1 MAVLLEGGEG
11 VWWDGRMDQD
21 LRIALWQ
28 GPSVECD
35 VEAGFAALRA
45 ALTAAGAMGA
55 KVLVAPELYLP
66 GYNQDALVELA
77 QPRGGPWHQ
86 RLAALAREAG
96 CALVVGYAER
106 DGGLWN
112 SAVGFAADGSE
123 MAHYRKI
130 QLFGPREQ
138 RLFDF
143 GDAYEVFD
151 LHGRTAAL
159 LICYDVEFDHHV
171 SALKAM
177 GVSLILCPTA
187 CPKPFENV
195 AQVVVPAHSANHALS
210 IVYANYCGDEG
221 DCSYFGLSVITGPH
235 GKVMAQAGAGPALL
249 VADIPPPEPTRM
261 TTQARD
267 KRVIR

>member
-1 MAVLLEGGEG
+1 MEQN
-11 VWWDGRMDQD
+11 M
-21 LRIALWQ
+21 RIALWQ

-35 VEAGFAALRA
+35 LEAGFAALGSA
-45 ALTAAGAMGA
+45 VQAAGTMGA
-55 KVLVAPELYLP
+55 QVLVAPELYLP

-86 RLAALAREAG
+86 RLAGLAREAG

-106 DGGLWN
+106 DGVLYN
-112 SAVGFAADGSE
+112 SAVGFDALGAE

-138 RLFDF
+138 RLFAF
-143 GDAYEVFD
+143 GQAYTVFEF
-151 LHGRTAAL
+151 HGRKAAL
-159 LICYDVEFDHHV
+159 LICYDVEFDMHI

-195 AQVVVPAHSANHALS
+195 AQSVVPAHSANHALS
-210 IVYANYCGDEG
+210 IVYANYCGVEG
-221 DCSYFGLSVITGPH
+221 DCDYFGLSTITGPH
-235 GKVMAQAGAGPALL
+235 GQIMAQAGAGPALL
-249 VADIPPPEPTRM
+249 VADIPAPEPARL

-267 KRVIR
+267 LRIIR

>member
-1 MAVLLEGGEG
+1 MENT
-11 VWWDGRMDQD
+11 

-35 VEAGFAALRA
+35 IEAGFAALKA
-45 ALTAAGAMGA
+45 AVTAAGAMGA
-55 KVLVAPELYLP
+55 QVLVAPELYLP
-66 GYNQDALVELA
+66 GYNQDALVQLA
-77 QPRGGPWHQ
+77 EPRGGAWHQ
-86 RLAALAREAG
+86 RLGALAREAG

-106 DGGLWN
+106 DGVLYN
-112 SAVGFAADGSE
+112 SAVGFDATGAE

-138 RLFDF
+138 RLFAF
-143 GDAYEVFD
+143 GEAYTVFD
-151 LHGRTAAL
+151 FHGRKAAL
-159 LICYDVEFDHHV
+159 LICYDIEFDHHI
-171 SALKAM
+171 SALKAQ
-177 GVSLILCPTA
+177 GVELILCPTA

-221 DCSYFGLSVITGPH
+221 DCSYFGLSTITGPH
-235 GKVMAQAGAGPALL
+235 GQVMAQAGSGPALL
-249 VADIPPPEPTRM
+249 VADLPAPDPARL

-267 KRVIR
+267 RRVIR